1 MSMNIGDLDAVKR
14 LIEPIVSEIT
24 NLSSR
29 IAQNRSAVSASETA
43 TRNQL
48 IEPLMRVLG
57 WDASDPNLVT
67 PEYSA
72 GHGRV
77 DYALMENGKPIVLIE
92 AKKLGTKLTAGT
104 LLQAFGYVDDA
115 SVKFVVISNG
125 DSWEVHRIPLTSR
138 ALVATF
144 AISSASPHS
153 AALDAAKLARQVL
166 IETAPSFSD
175 RPSRDMATTATGST
189 ASNAF
194 QSDGV
199 SHEQP
204 ETEPIVD
211 EIPRLGWVTL
221 EKLEFHDG
229 ARRPH
234 LMQLPDGTLVQLSS
248 WKQLWIEIAEWITAN
263 YPVGRELSFGHLDN
277 MAVRTENIGFWKDF
291 GYQLRSG
298 YWVARGT
305 INTQNSVKYA
315 RQLLRQVGQ
324 DESNVLFKFE

>member
-1 MSMNIGDLDAVKR
+1 MMPMNMEDLDAVKR
-14 LIEPIVSEIT
+14 LIEPIASEIT

-92 AKKLGTKLTAGT
+92 AKKLGTKLTAET

-138 ALVATF
+138 ALIATF
-144 AISSASPHS
+144 AISGASPHS
-153 AALDAAKLARQVL
+153 AALDAAKLTRTVL
-166 IETAPSFSD
+166 SGRDNVATPKGLAEIDVPMGQEVDAVQPVWHRIDQLGDISGVRGPVAVKNEGGSLNQSLPGTWVGMYSATVSWLITNGFLTKSMCPIGKPKSKIRIIANTSPVRLDGSPLIYGSFEVGGIHFD
-175 RPSRDMATTATGST
+175 KDYMANEFVA
-189 ASNAF
+189 N
-194 QSDGV
+194 
-199 SHEQP
+199 
-204 ETEPIVD
+204 
-211 EIPRLGWVTL
+211 LMTL
-221 EKLEFHDG
+221 FDACG
-229 ARRPH
+229 
-234 LMQLPDGTLVQLSS
+234 
-248 WKQLWIEIAEWITAN
+248 IAA
-263 YPVGRELSFGHLDN
+263 
-277 MAVRTENIGFWKDF
+277 K
-291 GYQLRSG
+291 
-298 YWVARGT
+298 
-305 INTQNSVKYA
+305 SVFIRY
-315 RQLLRQVGQ
+315 
-324 DESNVLFKFE
+324 D